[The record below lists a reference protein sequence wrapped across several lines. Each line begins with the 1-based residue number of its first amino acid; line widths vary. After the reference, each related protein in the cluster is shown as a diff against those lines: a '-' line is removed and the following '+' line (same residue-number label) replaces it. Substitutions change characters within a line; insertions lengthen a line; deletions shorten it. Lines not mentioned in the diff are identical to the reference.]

1 MGRKHLS
8 TKDITQAKD
17 PILAA
22 SLAAL
27 ERAAELAR
35 QTAMQTNTAI
45 VLVQAGHIVRIPAEA
60 LRQRDDTPAQAT
72 GAH

>member
-1 MGRKHLS
+1 MS

-17 PILAA
+17 PLLAA

-35 QTAMQTNTAI
+35 QTALQTNTAI
-45 VLVQAGHIVRIPAEA
+45 VLVQAGRIVRIPAQA
-60 LRQRDDTPAQAT
+60 LREQRDAPAQTAD
-72 GAH
+72 AR